1 MQHVTG
7 ETDEIS
13 RAFRIHAWEPLAV
26 EAVWLKIYRVDFYS
40 SEIKRKKEKKRERKR
55 MEFWNPFKKWGIYF
69 CCSFVS
75 GNFII
80 FRSKWRY
87 ASGCARGIRNGIL
100 YVFLSYERGENSRLF
115 FFFEVENLISLL
127 FEYLVILLFVR
138 DGRYAKWNR
147 RSDTFDLSFLY
158 LSEFYLPFFFFFL
171 FFYICDLL
179 RLLFGTSNE
188 TTRGDYKIIL

>member
-40 SEIKRKKEKKRERKR
+40 SEIKRKKERKKKRKRKR

-80 FRSKWRY
+80 FRSKWGY
-87 ASGCARGIRNGIL
+87 ASGIRNGIL
-100 YVFLSYERGENSRLF
+100 YVFLSYESGENSRF
-115 FFFEVENLISLL
+115 FFFSKNLISLL
-127 FEYLVILLFVR
+127 FGYLVILLFVR
-138 DGRYAKWNR
+138 DERYTRNGIEEVVTLLIYPFCTFWNFIFF
-147 RSDTFDLSFLY
+147 SS
-158 LSEFYLPFFFFFL
+158 FFFFL
-171 FFYICDLL
+171 FFVCDLL
-179 RLLFGTSNE
+179 RLLFGTSNG
-188 TTRGDYKIIL
+188 TTREDYKIIL

>member
-1 MQHVTG
+1 M
-7 ETDEIS
+7 
-13 RAFRIHAWEPLAV
+13 
-26 EAVWLKIYRVDFYS
+26 DFYS
-40 SEIKRKKEKKRERKR
+40 SEIKRKKEKKKGKGKGWNFEILLKSGEFTFVALLYLVILLYFVRSEDMRADVLVELG
-55 MEFWNPFKKWGIYF
+55 MEFCTYF
-69 CCSFVS
+69 
-75 GNFII
+75 
-80 FRSKWRY
+80 FRTSVVK
-87 ASGCARGIRNGIL
+87 IRD
-100 YVFLSYERGENSRLF
+100 S

-147 RSDTFDLSFLY
+147 RSGTFDLSFLY

-188 TTRGDYKIIL
+188 TTREDYKIIL

>member
-40 SEIKRKKEKKRERKR
+40 SEIKRKKERKKKRKRKR

-80 FRSKWRY
+80 FRSKWGY
-87 ASGCARGIRNGIL
+87 ASGIRNGIL
-100 YVFLSYERGENSRLF
+100 YVFLSYESGENSRF
-115 FFFEVENLISLL
+115 FFFFFQSGEFNFIALWVFGNFIICSRWK
-127 FEYLVILLFVR
+127 I
-138 DGRYAKWNR
+138 YAKWNR

-158 LSEFYLPFFFFFL
+158 LLKFYLLFFFL
-171 FFYICDLL
+171 FFPFFCMW
-179 RLLFGTSNE
+179 FVTF
-188 TTRGDYKIIL
+188 IIRDE